1 MVAPQPVL
9 EARARAFLAWAIRNG
24 STSPARVMLILVR
37 LVETAVST
45 DGDRWIGRQASKML
59 EGPDMTQQP
68 KSASRLARLRSRH
81 AEARHPQIDKQERAV
96 NAP

>member
-9 EARARAFLAWAIRNG
+9 EARARAFLAWANRNG

-81 AEARHPQIDKQERAV
+81 AEARHPQIDKQER
-96 NAP
+96 P